1 MTTMTNHD
9 VRRLLEADALPYE
22 PERAMEERILRVQ
35 ALAHALP
42 IRRRAPTRA
51 YSLARQLETQIRYLP
66 KWFYAFHLLF
76 VLFSLLLSFNNVL
89 DDNVLLLY
97 ALFPL
102 ILLPYGLLLR
112 QTFLSEMLEL
122 ESACK
127 YNISR
132 TLAMR
137 FFVLGCTAILAV
149 TTAFLPL
156 SLLRFAGIL
165 PVGYNL
171 PDVLAALANFTV
183 TAALILFCGLRRIRW
198 GLLAGAAWYAA
209 ALVPSAF
216 WLSALP
222 AGFLACLLAASLLLF
237 AAAGQCRARLRVRL
251 DNTFY
256 RGGM

>member
-1 MTTMTNHD
+1 MTNHD

-22 PERAMEERILRVQ
+22 PERAVEERILRVQ

-76 VLFSLLLSFNNVL
+76 VLFSLLLSFNNAL

-149 TTAFLPL
+149 TTRLP
-156 SLLRFAGIL
+156 SPEPAALRRDS

-183 TAALILFCGLRRIRW
+183 TAALILFCGCGASGG

-209 ALVPSAF
+209 ALAPSAF

-237 AAAGQCRARLRVRL
+237 VAAVLVPGPAAGPPGQYLL
-251 DNTFY
+251 
-256 RGGM
+256 

>member
-1 MTTMTNHD
+1 MTNHEL
-9 VRRLLEADALPYE
+9 RRLLEADTLPAE
-22 PERAMEERILRVQ
+22 PEKAVEERIRRVQ
-35 ALAHALP
+35 ALARDLP

-66 KWFYAFHLLF
+66 KWFYAFNLLF
-76 VLFSLLLSFNNVL
+76 VLFSLLLSFNNAF
-89 DDNVLLLY
+89 DDNILLLY

-112 QTFLSEMLEL
+112 QTFLSDMLEL

-137 FFVLGCTAILAV
+137 FFVLGCTAILAALI
-149 TTAFLPL
+149 AFLPL

-165 PVGYNL
+165 SVGYNL

-198 GLLAGAAWYAA
+198 GLLAGGAWYVA
-209 ALVPSAF
+209 ALTSSAL

-222 AGFLACLLAASLLLF
+222 AGFSACLFAASLLLF
-237 AAAGQCRARLRVRL
+237 VAAVLCRARLRIPL
-251 DNTFY
+251 DNTLY
-256 RGGM
+256 GGGI

>member
-1 MTTMTNHD
+1 MMCGGCWRQTPFLTS
-9 VRRLLEADALPYE
+9 RRGPWRNGFCASRRWRTLFPSAAALP
-22 PERAMEERILRVQ
+22 P
-35 ALAHALP
+35 
-42 IRRRAPTRA
+42 APTPSPGSWKPR
-51 YSLARQLETQIRYLP
+51 S
-66 KWFYAFHLLF
+66 

-198 GLLAGAAWYAA
+198 GLLAGAALFSPPPLTN
-209 ALVPSAF
+209 ALRRNPQ
-216 WLSALP
+216 P

-237 AAAGQCRARLRVRL
+237 VAAVLCRARLRVRL